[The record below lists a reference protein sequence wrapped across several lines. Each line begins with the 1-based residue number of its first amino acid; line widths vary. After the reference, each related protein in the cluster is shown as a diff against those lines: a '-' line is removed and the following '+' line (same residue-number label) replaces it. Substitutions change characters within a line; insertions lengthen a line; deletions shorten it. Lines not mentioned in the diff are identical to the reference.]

1 MFKWTSD
8 STLKIDTVK
17 IQRYNDGIKN
27 IYRHDFNRYYHK
39 YWQR

>member
-17 IQRYNDGIKN
+17 VERYNDGIK
-27 IYRHDFNRYYHK
+27 K
-39 YWQR
+39 YIPS